1 MSQKKRA
8 KVIRQ
13 RAAGG
18 QRRTTSDERRTTRSF
33 RPHKI
38 PIRVGV
44 AGATGMTG
52 TELLRWLLGHPFV
65 KVVAVASSGG
75 ERSGVPIAELAP
87 TLAGRCDLI
96 CEAPDPDSLAKRC
109 DVVFLA
115 LPHTVSMSLVPRLLA
130 AGTRVI
136 DLSADYRLKDAA
148 LFQRWYGTL
157 HLDPSR
163 LKEAVYGLPEQYRE
177 RIRQAA
183 LVANPGCYPTSVL
196 LGLVPLLKEHL
207 VASGEPIVVDA
218 KSGVTGAGR
227 KVAVEYLFAEINENL
242 RPYKVE
248 AHQHTPEIE
257 QELSVIAA
265 KEGLGPLVFVPHLI
279 PMNRGLL
286 STMYVRLR
294 KPIEA
299 EALVQMYRRQYAA
312 EPFVR
317 VKPVGKMPQTQ
328 ESLGTNYCDIGV
340 AVRRQPPMAI
350 VVSAIDNLAKG
361 AATQAIHNMNLM
373 FGFGETA
380 GLA

>member
-1 MSQKKRA
+1 
-8 KVIRQ
+8 
-13 RAAGG
+13 
-18 QRRTTSDERRTTRSF
+18 
-33 RPHKI
+33 
-38 PIRVGV
+38 
-44 AGATGMTG
+44 MTG
-52 TELLRWLLGHPFV
+52 TELLRWLLGHPLA

-75 ERSGVPIAELAP
+75 ERSGVSIAELSPA
-87 TLAGRCDLI
+87 LAGRCDLI
-96 CEAPDPDSLAKRC
+96 CEAPDPERLAKRC

-115 LPHTVSMSLVPRLLA
+115 LPHTVSMSMVPRLLA

-136 DLSADYRLKDAA
+136 DLSADYRLKDTA

-157 HLDPSR
+157 HLDPSH
-163 LKEAVYGLPEQYRE
+163 LKESVYGLPELYRE

-196 LGLVPLLKEHL
+196 LGLAPLVRERL
-207 VASGEPIVVDA
+207 VAPGEPIMVDA

-242 RPYKVE
+242 RPYKVDG
-248 AHQHTPEIE
+248 HQHTPEIE

-265 KEGLGPLVFVPHLI
+265 KDGLGPLVFVPHLI

-294 KPIEA
+294 KPVDA
-299 EALVQMYRRQYAA
+299 EALAQLYHRQYAA

-340 AVRRQPPMAI
+340 AVRKQPPMAI

-373 FGFGETA
+373 FGLAETA
-380 GLA
+380 GLV